1 MIVKALPEG
10 FEYFVLLQADD
21 VPDMKATL
29 TLVATH
35 PNATI
40 QIGGLYGSR
49 IRSGDTFRSG
59 LRLGENKAGPYS
71 LEFPFQL
78 DLSCSVLTSCV
89 TEGVSA

>member
-1 MIVKALPEG
+1 VEALPEG

-40 QIGGLYGSR
+40 QIGGLYGTTVK
-49 IRSGDTFRSG
+49 SGDTFRSG

-71 LEFPFQL
+71 LEFPFEL
-78 DLSCSVLTSCV
+78 DLSRPAPTSCI
-89 TEGVSA
+89 TE